1 MAKDAHVWQSGL
13 DFGAWITTDQDAL
26 RVADGADARAAD
38 LSRPTLLVL
47 GDSYAFGFG
56 VSGDDMFA
64 AALERELSDSR
75 TPFRVRT
82 AGVPGYATDQ
92 ELLRWRRVAPAVKP

>member
-13 DFGAWITTDQDAL
+13 DFGAWITTDQDGL
-26 RVADGADARAAD
+26 RVADGAAARAAD

-75 TPFRVRT
+75 PAFRVRT
-82 AGVPGYATDQ
+82 PEGPGYATAQD
-92 ELLRWRRVAPAVKP
+92 LMRGRRGA